1 METLTINVLDPKAL
15 KLIENLE
22 ALNLIHVVKS
32 KSKDG
37 SKKLSER
44 LYGSLT
50 DDDAEKIRIE
60 LNEMR
65 GEWNRT
71 I

>member
-1 METLTINVLDPKAL
+1 MACIALHIN

-50 DDDAEKIRIE
+50 DDEAEKMRIE

-65 GEWNRT
+65 GERNRT